1 MAASNKDVYV
11 PRISQLDAMFLD
23 SEVYSLIKS
32 QLLKCVRYFG
42 HGFVTKMEPEI
53 DAALK
58 YIILKYTVQKT
69 KRSVGQQL
77 LQVNYQEGVSYR
89 KLGNYITVIVLVKW
103 LKERSSFITS
113 IFSHKDNVRET
124 VSECIGVLEIAFQVI
139 HVMNLLVFLHRG
151 LYPTVPERFFGLRH
165 VPSDPNTSRRI
176 SYAYFTRE
184 LLWHGFAELLGFIL
198 PLINIQYFHNAIK
211 KFLPSLNEDQN
222 DSSQETDVNFVHSTT
237 CVICNKPPVLPHG
250 FGCQHIACYFC
261 IYSSYASGPTFT
273 CPLCN
278 HQIESK
284 VQIVPANM
292 LTS

>member
-1 MAASNKDVYV
+1 MTTSDIESYV

-32 QLLKCVRYFG
+32 QLLKSVRYFG

-58 YIILKYTVQKT
+58 YIILKYTVQKAR
-69 KRSVGQQL
+69 RSVGQQL
-77 LQVNYQEGVSYR
+77 LQVNYQKGAPYR
-89 KLGNYITVIVLVKW
+89 KLGHYIAVIVLVKW
-103 LKERSSFITS
+103 FKERGSFIS
-113 IFSHKDNVRET
+113 SVFSRKESVKET
-124 VSECIGVLEIAFQVI
+124 VGECISILEIGFRII
-139 HVMNLLVFLHRG
+139 HVINLLVFLHKG
-151 LYPTVPERFFGLRH
+151 LYPTVLERLFGLRH
-165 VPSDPNTSRRI
+165 VSSNPNTSRRI

-198 PLINIQYFHNAIK
+198 PLINIQYFHNVIK

-222 DSSQETDVNFVHSTT
+222 NTTQETDVKFFHGTT

-250 FGCQHIACYFC
+250 FGCHHIACYFC
-261 IYSSYASGPTFT
+261 IHSSYASDPTFS
-273 CPLCN
+273 CPLCD

-284 VQIVPANM
+284 VQIVPIC
-292 LTS
+292 TS

>member
-1 MAASNKDVYV
+1 MAASDMEVYV

-32 QLLKCVRYFG
+32 QLVKCVRYFG
-42 HGFVTKMEPEI
+42 HGFVTRMEPEI

-58 YIILKYTVQKT
+58 YIILRYTVQKAR
-69 KRSVGQQL
+69 RSVGQQL
-77 LQVNYQEGVSYR
+77 LQVKFQEEVSYR
-89 KLGNYITVIVLVKW
+89 KLGHYITVIVLVKW

-113 IFSHKDNVRET
+113 FISCKDTIKEA
-124 VSECIGVLEIAFQVI
+124 VSQCINVLEIAFQII
-139 HVMNLLVFLHRG
+139 HVINLLVFLHRG
-151 LYPTVPERFFGLRH
+151 LYPTVLERLFGLRH
-165 VPSDPNTSRRI
+165 VSSNPNIPRRI

-198 PLINIQYFHNAIK
+198 PLINIQYFHNVIK
-211 KFLPSLNEDQN
+211 KFLPSLNENQN
-222 DSSQETDVNFVHSTT
+222 NPTQETDVDFFHGTT

-261 IYSSYASGPTFT
+261 IHSSYASGPTFS

-284 VQIVPANM
+284 VQIVPTCM
-292 LTS
+292 S